1 MPVPDTTARVRDA
14 ERFAREVLPSVSRT
28 FALSVQLLRGE
39 LGRSVLCAYLLCRIA
54 DTIEDDG
61 RATPEHK
68 AELLDAFLAC
78 LDDKDAADAFPVRA
92 AGIRGDEAHVRLL
105 RATDLVCVLHRSLT
119 PGARDRV
126 SHWVREMGRG
136 MAAFTLR
143 HPHGL
148 RIQTMEEYR
157 EYCYYV
163 AGTVGCMLT
172 ELWREHGLA
181 LSPARYEALWAR
193 CTQFGE
199 ALQTV
204 NILKDIAQDAE
215 RENAIYVP
223 ERTLAA
229 HGGSQATLLDPAHIE
244 RNRAAVGEFI
254 GLAWTDLDQAF
265 EYLLLL
271 PRRALAIRAFCVL
284 PLLYAYA
291 TLRELTRTDAMLRP
305 GGTVK
310 ISRREVR
317 SLMVAGLAALASNA
331 LLRRLVATVRAEP
344 FTPLAGVAGRGPA

>member
-1 MPVPDTTARVRDA
+1 MPATDTPARVRDA
-14 ERFAREVLPSVSRT
+14 ERFAREVLPAVSRT
-28 FALSVQLLRGE
+28 FSLSVQLLRGE

-54 DTIEDDG
+54 DTLEDDG
-61 RATPEHK
+61 HAAPGEK
-68 AELLDAFLAC
+68 AALLGAFVAC
-78 LDDKDAADAFPVRA
+78 LDDAGAADAFPLRA
-92 AGIRGDEAHVRLL
+92 ASIRGDAAHVRLL
-105 RATDLVCVLHRSLT
+105 RHTDLVCVLFRSLA

-126 SHWVREMGRG
+126 AHWVRVMARG
-136 MAAFTLR
+136 MAEFTLR
-143 HPHGL
+143 HPRGL

-172 ELWREHGLA
+172 ELWRVHGLA
-181 LSPARYEALWAR
+181 LAPPRYEALWAR

-229 HGGSQATLLDPAHIE
+229 HGGSQASLLDAACIVQ
-244 RNRAAVGEFI
+244 NRAAVGEFI
-254 GLAWTDLDQAF
+254 ELAWADLDEAF

-305 GGTVK
+305 GGVVK
-310 ISRREVR
+310 ISRSEVR
-317 SLMVAGLAALASNA
+317 TLMVAGLAALASNTM
-331 LLRRLVATVRAEP
+331 LRRLVAVVRARP
-344 FTPLAGVAGRGPA
+344 FTPMAGVRA